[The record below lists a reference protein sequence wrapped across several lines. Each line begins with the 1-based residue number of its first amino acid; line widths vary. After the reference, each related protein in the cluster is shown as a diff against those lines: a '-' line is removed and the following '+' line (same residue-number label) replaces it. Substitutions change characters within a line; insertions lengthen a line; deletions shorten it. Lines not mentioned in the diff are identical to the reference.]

1 MMNSKIKNL
10 IKSIGPAFILASVV
24 LGPGSITVASRI
36 GSSFGYDLLWVLILS
51 GISMIIY
58 TSMAARFG
66 IINKE
71 SLLRVVTDKYSK
83 WFAVSIGFAAFLAT
97 ISWQFGN
104 NLGIGIAMRELTG
117 VNESVWPLVFTSA
130 GVILIF
136 FAKNVYKILEKLMAA
151 MVMIMILSFTFNLII
166 IKPDILAVA
175 KGFFLFSVPSESF
188 AEIASIVATTFALP
202 AAIYQAYLVQ
212 DKGWGKNDLKE
223 GVTSVNS
230 GVFMLGFITAMI
242 IITSAAVLHPKG
254 ITVNSAADMGLQLE
268 RLFGPY
274 ANYIFSVGLA
284 AAAFSSLMVNAVIG
298 GGLLS
303 DSLGMGRSMN
313 EKAPKF
319 FTIIILLTGMLIAV
333 FFKGNII
340 YALIMAQASSL
351 FGVPL
356 IAIGLMLLANNKEVM
371 GEKVNNKWQNGAGIF
386 GFLLISIMVYYMYN
400 KLIIFLGRI

>member
-1 MMNSKIKNL
+1 MNSKIKNL

-313 EKAPKF
+313 EKAPKI

-400 KLIIFLGRI
+400 KLILFLGRI

>member
-1 MMNSKIKNL
+1 MNSKIKNL

-313 EKAPKF
+313 EKAPKI